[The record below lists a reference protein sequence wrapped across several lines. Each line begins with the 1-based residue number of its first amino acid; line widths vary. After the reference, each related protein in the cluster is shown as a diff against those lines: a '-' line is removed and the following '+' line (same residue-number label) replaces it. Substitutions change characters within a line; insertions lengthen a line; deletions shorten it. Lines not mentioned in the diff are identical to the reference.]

1 MHLDVEA
8 DADVAVRVV
17 VEENSS
23 SSSVAARSAQSG
35 ALVSYV
41 CPIVGQIYRQVV
53 ICLVVCSYLEN
64 I

>member
-8 DADVAVRVV
+8 VANVAVRVV

-23 SSSVAARSAQSG
+23 SSSVAARFAQSG

-41 CPIVGQIYRQVV
+41 CPFVGQIHRQVV
-53 ICLVVCSYLEN
+53 TRLVVCSYLED

>member
-8 DADVAVRVV
+8 VVNVAVRVV

-23 SSSVAARSAQSG
+23 SSSVSACFAQSR

-41 CPIVGQIYRQVV
+41 CPFAGQIHRQVV
-53 ICLVVCSYLEN
+53 IRLVVCSYLED

>member
-8 DADVAVRVV
+8 VANVAVRVV
-17 VEENSS
+17 VEENIS
-23 SSSVAARSAQSG
+23 SSSVAARFTQSG

-41 CPIVGQIYRQVV
+41 CPFVGQVHRQVV
-53 ICLVVCSYLEN
+53 IRLVVCSYLED